1 MRGSALAN
9 QRSTRQRRELL
20 TLFQAGE
27 DFASARFLHA
37 VAEAKGIMVGLTTV
51 YRTLRLLG
59 ADGGAD
65 VYCGRIQTSWRRRQ
79 RQYR

>member
-27 DFASARFLHA
+27 DFASARSLHA
-37 VAEAKGIMVGLTTV
+37 AAEDKGIMVGLTTV

-65 VYCGRIQTSWRRRQ
+65 VYYGRIQASWRRRQ
-79 RQYR
+79 CR